1 MCCESR
7 LDDREVVGSAYVL
20 YEKLQSNG
28 NQSKPTKTNR
38 NQRKI
43 TYKKQWERIKKR
55 SISECTVEK
64 ILIFAEERGER
75 FMKGLQYHFGSVN
88 DCDGG
93 QWLYR
98 QKSRQ

>member
-7 LDDREVVGSAYVL
+7 LDDREVAGSAYVL
-20 YEKLQSNG
+20 YEKATKATET
-28 NQSKPTKTNR
+28 NQ

-64 ILIFAEERGER
+64 ILIFAEEKRGKIHE
-75 FMKGLQYHFGSVN
+75 KVCSIIFGSVN

-93 QWLYR
+93 QRLYR
-98 QKSRQ
+98 QKAGRTVCQ

>member
-7 LDDREVVGSAYVL
+7 LDNREVVKPAYAL
-20 YEKLQSNG
+20 YEKATKATET
-28 NQSKPTKTNR
+28 NQ

-64 ILIFAEERGER
+64 ILIFAEEKRGKIHE
-75 FMKGLQYHFGSVN
+75 KVCSIIFGSVN

-93 QWLYR
+93 QRLYR
-98 QKSRQ
+98 QKAGRTVCQ

>member
-20 YEKLQSNG
+20 YEKATKATET
-28 NQSKPTKTNR
+28 NQ

-64 ILIFAEERGER
+64 ILIFAEEKRGKIHE
-75 FMKGLQYHFGSVN
+75 KVCSIIFGSVN

-93 QWLYR
+93 QRLYR
-98 QKSRQ
+98 QKAGRTVCQ

>member
-20 YEKLQSNG
+20 YEKATKATET
-28 NQSKPTKTNR
+28 NQ

-55 SISECTVEK
+55 SISE
-64 ILIFAEERGER
+64 
-75 FMKGLQYHFGSVN
+75 
-88 DCDGG
+88 
-93 QWLYR
+93 
-98 QKSRQ
+98 